1 MASGR
6 RPSNDRV
13 RACGPLLLTLVLGL
27 GGCGEQEDPRRGGT
41 AVIGAGSDLDFANP
55 LVSVDAWTNEIL
67 RFALFTPLVRYGP
80 SLQLEPRLAELWEM
94 TGDTGV
100 VFRLRRDV
108 AWHDGVPT
116 TAHDVLFTF
125 QRARDPETGFA
136 NAGYFAHWTDGEVMD
151 SFTVRFRFEPHAE
164 PLAGWAFTPVA
175 PMHLL
180 DTVPPAQMRQ
190 AAFNKRPIGNGPF
203 RFVSQRTNDRWV
215 FQANPGFPDGLGGP
229 PLLDRFVWRVIPDN
243 AAQVTEVR
251 VGQVDLALQPRP
263 DQVLEL
269 GRRDGMRSIA
279 KPSRQFDFIAWN
291 GRRPPLDDPRVRKAL
306 AFAIDRERILTGIR
320 NGLGTLAVGPVMPF
334 HWAHDPELPAVPFD
348 PDSARLLLQAAG
360 IADRNGDGRLQL
372 SDGAPFRIEIKVPAG
387 SDVTRDVAEAIRSDL
402 ARIGVQATTRHTEA
416 TTLFADLTSTERAF
430 DAALLGWSGDIRL
443 DLRDTFHSRA
453 LAGPY
458 QFASYSNQE
467 VDDLMDRAA
476 IEMDRGRATPLWR
489 RVQDIFRE
497 EQPWTLLYYRT
508 DAFLARDR
516 LQGVEM
522 DIRGALVSLP
532 EWWIDTDD

>member
-1 MASGR
+1 MAPGR

-13 RACGPLLLTLVLGL
+13 RACGFLLLALVLGL
-27 GGCGEQEDPRRGGT
+27 GGCGEQEDRRRGGT
-41 AVIGAGSDLDFANP
+41 VVIGAGSDLDFANP

-80 SLQLEPRLAELWEM
+80 ALELEPRLAESWEM

-136 NAGYFAHWTDGEVMD
+136 NAGYFAHWTDGEVID
-151 SFTVRFRFEPHAE
+151 SFTVRFTFEPHAE

-190 AAFNKRPIGNGPF
+190 ATFNKRPVGNGPF

-291 GRRPPLDDPRVRKAL
+291 GKRPPLDDPRVRKAL

-334 HWAHDPELPAVPFD
+334 HWAHDPDLPAVPFH
-348 PDSARLLLQAAG
+348 PDSARVLLHAAG
-360 IADRNGDGRLQL
+360 ISDRNGDGRLQL
-372 SDGAPFRIEIKVPAG
+372 RDGAPFRIEIKLPTG

-402 ARIGVQATTRHTEA
+402 ARIGVQVTVRQTEA
-416 TTLFADLTSTERAF
+416 TTLFADLTSPERAF
-430 DAALLGWSGDIRL
+430 DAALIGWSGDIRL

-522 DIRGALVSLP
+522 DIRGALVSLN